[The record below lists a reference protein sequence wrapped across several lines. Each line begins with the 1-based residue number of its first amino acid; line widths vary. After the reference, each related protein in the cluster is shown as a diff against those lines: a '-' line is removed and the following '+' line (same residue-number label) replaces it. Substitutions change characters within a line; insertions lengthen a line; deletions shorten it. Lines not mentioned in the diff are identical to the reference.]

1 MMGEWVEQYRPVLDW
16 VAAVLVPAML
26 LAMGKLWSMLRE
38 MRRIDKER
46 ADRDTERQRYIDR
59 LVADVDYWRE
69 SLRKDSESAANQ
81 FDNLRT
87 QIATLRSEN
96 LDQQREMREL
106 HKQVEAGERE
116 NARLRDENG
125 RLRAEVANLR
135 VEVESLTAQL
145 ALGAM
150 K

>member
-1 MMGEWVEQYRPVLDW
+1 MGEWVEQYRPVLDW

-59 LVADVDYWRE
+59 LVADVDYWRTE
-69 SLRKDSESAANQ
+69 LRKDSETFANQ

-87 QIATLRSEN
+87 QVATLRGEN
-96 LDQQREMREL
+96 KDQQAEMREL
-106 HKQVEAGERE
+106 HRQIEAGERD
-116 NARLRDENG
+116 NARLRDEND
-125 RLRAEVANLR
+125 RLRAEVAHLR
-135 VEVESLTAQL
+135 AEVEHLTAQL
-145 ALGAM
+145 APGAM